1 MKKLLGL
8 FLLILVC
15 LFVGCSAM
23 DKQSGAENNGL
34 GSGDAPGAEG
44 EDLLTKDEEILE
56 GGLATPDGVFDAAMN
71 GGAGDFS
78 GVEIPGGENGEK
90 YAEIKE
96 NAFVNTS
103 ENNKSFFTLD
113 SNTASYANLRRYINN
128 GIKLNSNIIKTDEL
142 INYFSYNFNTVGE
155 DKTFGLSAQMI
166 DCPWN
171 DGSKLV
177 TIGVSTKEEV
187 VDNTKGN
194 NLVFLIDVSGS
205 MYNSNKLPLLK
216 QAFPMM
222 LDGLNDNDLV
232 SIVTYASGVKV
243 VLEACRVSEKDTI
256 LQAIDSLKAGGSTS
270 GEKGIELAYQ
280 VASSCFIE
288 GGNNRILLATDGD
301 FNVGIRNTEDLAK
314 FISDKRQTGIYLSIL
329 GVGMGN
335 YRDDISETLA
345 KNGNGNS
352 FYIDS
357 IEEAKKV
364 LCEDLNSVLLTV
376 AKDVKA
382 QVIFNEKM
390 VESYRLI
397 GYENKIITEDD
408 FNNEEKDAGEIG
420 SGHQTVVVY
429 EIKLKENM
437 DENEI
442 FNVTLNYKDPK
453 TDKSYSEVY
462 SYDKSQITDNVLDDY
477 KFVACLV
484 EFSLIL
490 RNSEYKGQA
499 DIYNVIERL
508 EQLTSIK
515 DDQYKQEFI
524 ELIKK
529 VIENEL
535 I

>member
-1 MKKLLGL
+1 MKKILSLLLVL
-8 FLLILVC
+8 FVC
-15 LFVGCSAM
+15 LFVGCS
-23 DKQSGAENNGL
+23 SGLKEGGIMNKDDAEFDANVGL
-34 GSGDAPGAEG
+34 EENIDAPG
-44 EDLLTKDEEILE
+44 
-56 GGLATPDGVFDAAMN
+56 M
-71 GGAGDFS
+71 
-78 GVEIPGGENGEK
+78 GGEFDVNDEVAENMDVPAIGGEKPDVSGEK
-90 YAEIKE
+90 YSEIKE
-96 NAFVNTS
+96 NCFVSTS
-103 ENNKSFFTLD
+103 VNNKSFFTLD

-128 GIKLNSNIIKTDEL
+128 GIKLNKNIIKTDEL
-142 INYFSYNFNTVGE
+142 INYFSYSFNDVEEG
-155 DKTFGLSAQMI
+155 KTFGISAQMM

-171 DGSKLV
+171 DGNKLV
-177 TIGVSTKEEV
+177 TVGVSTKHEV
-187 VDNTKGN
+187 VDDSKGN

-222 LDGLNDNDLV
+222 LDKLNENDLI

-243 VLEACRVSEKDTI
+243 VLEACRVKEKATI
-256 LQAIDSLKAGGSTS
+256 INAIESLQAGGSTN
-270 GEKGIELAYQ
+270 GEKGLELAYN

-301 FNVGIRNTEDLAK
+301 FNVGIYNSQDLMK
-314 FISDKRQTGIYLSIL
+314 YISEKRYSGIYLSVL

-335 YRDDISETLA
+335 YRDDITETLA

-357 IEEAKKV
+357 LEEAKKV

-382 QVIFNEKM
+382 QVIFNDKL

-397 GYENKIITEDD
+397 GYENKIITEED
-408 FNNEEKDAGEIG
+408 FNDENKDAGEIG

-429 EIKLKENM
+429 EVKLKEDNAE
-437 DENEI
+437 ENEV

-453 TDKSYSEVY
+453 SDKSYSEVY
-462 SYDKSQITDNVLDDY
+462 RYDKKNIGDAVSDDY

-490 RNSEYKGQA
+490 RDSEYKGQA
-499 DIYNVIERL
+499 NFNSVIERL
-508 EQLTSIK
+508 ESLEGIK
-515 DDQYKQEFI
+515 DDKYKSEFI

-529 VIENEL
+529 AIENEL
-535 I
+535 V